1 MDSREFQ
8 GKRTLRI
15 GYLMIGTEGF
25 QYYNNWYPSSGVSQL
40 EIDPDKIN
48 QVRGQL
54 QGEKQTTNKQSR
66 GGTNMNNHVMYWVV
80 FDDF

>member
-40 EIDPDKIN
+40 EISPNKKPWLNLSGGVTD
-48 QVRGQL
+48 
-54 QGEKQTTNKQSR
+54 QTHFLKDCS
-66 GGTNMNNHVMYWVV
+66 G
-80 FDDF
+80 